1 MKKRLWLTALLLLS
15 SAVMADKKTPSELKW
30 GDTDTKENC
39 LEVFCV
45 QLEPPSPSLTEKIK
59 KADRLRRTD
68 PFSPHNSDNS
78 DQGRIVITFPE

>member
-1 MKKRLWLTALLLLS
+1 MKKRFWLVVLLLLS
-15 SAVMADKKTPSELKW
+15 PAVMADNKAPTELKW

-39 LEVFCV
+39 RGGYCV
-45 QLEPPSPSLTEKIK
+45 QLEPPSSSPTERIK

-78 DQGRIVITFPE
+78 DQGKIVITLPE